1 MVMAPVVEVDM
12 GSQYLRNVA
21 AQGIGRAVSFGANF
35 VSFVIIARIGGTEL
49 FGQYSYVLT
58 FLGIFAAAADFGM
71 CTALGKDIAQVEE
84 SADVYWGNFLL
95 LRAAINAA
103 VVPIAIITA
112 FYARRDL
119 FPVLMIGSL
128 AIPFLAA
135 RFFEPIFQVYGRP
148 WHSTY
153 SSLAYG
159 LCYLILLA
167 AAAFFAPSLIVF
179 VIAFIFSNVAYA
191 VAAFSMAGKSLR
203 PRFVVDWPTI
213 KGITKFILPLG
224 VSYLFIIVNGRIPIL
239 MLAAMKSD
247 RAVAVFNAA
256 YRFFDL
262 SAMLGAALVVPFL
275 PLFSGKALA
284 EQETLKA
291 MFVVIIEVLAVFVV
305 PVAIIV
311 PVVSPYIVTAFFG
324 QAFAES
330 AHVLNIIA
338 WTCVVVFYSLFASAA
353 AFALGMV
360 NFSYW
365 NTGCAALISIVLNYL
380 LIPRHSYLGSAW
392 TSLVCELF
400 LAGVVLAVVMGRL
413 GNVFHARKW
422 MQIVGLNLAAAVF
435 LHANV
440 FSLEPSLKA
449 VMIVPLYSLAVWRL
463 RLVSV
468 GSFTSVFRGK
478 SYPHGVV
485 IRASMRGEAQ

>member
-1 MVMAPVVEVDM
+1 MASVIEVDM

-71 CTALGKDIAQVEE
+71 CTVLGKDIAQVRQ

-103 VVPIAIITA
+103 VVPVAIITA
-112 FYARRDL
+112 FYVRRDL

-128 AIPFLAA
+128 ALPFIAA

-159 LCYLILLA
+159 LGYFILLA
-167 AAAFFAPSLIVF
+167 AAATLFAHSLIVF
-179 VIAFIFSNVAYA
+179 VIAFILANMTYA
-191 VAAFSMAGKSLR
+191 VAAFSMATRSLR
-203 PRFVVDWPTI
+203 PRFVIDRPTI
-213 KGITKFILPLG
+213 KGIIKFIVPLG

-239 MLAAMKSD
+239 MLAAMQSD

-262 SAMLGAALVVPFL
+262 SAMLGAALVVPFI
-275 PLFSGKALA
+275 PLFSGKAVA

-291 MFVVIIEVLAVFVV
+291 MFVVIIETLAVFLIPVAIVV
-305 PVAIIV
+305 PVI
-311 PVVSPYIVTAFFG
+311 SPFIVTGFFG
-324 QAFAES
+324 HAFAES
-330 AHVLNIIA
+330 AHVLNVIA
-338 WTCVVVFYSLFASAA
+338 WGCVVVFYSLFASAA
-353 AFALGMV
+353 AFSLGLV

-365 NTGCAALISIVLNYL
+365 NTGCAALISVGLNYL
-380 LIPRHSYLGSAW
+380 LIPRYSCLGSAW

-413 GNVFHARKW
+413 GNVFRRQKW
-422 MQIVGLNLAAAVF
+422 MQIIGLNLAAAVF
-435 LHANV
+435 FHANLL
-440 FSLEPSLKA
+440 SLEPALKA
-449 VMIVPLYSLAVWRL
+449 VMIIALYSLAVWQL
-463 RLVSV
+463 GLVSM
-468 GSFTSVFRGK
+468 GSFTSIFHGK
-478 SYPHGVV
+478 LLFPQSVT
-485 IRASMRGEAQ
+485 IEARARREAQ

>member
-1 MVMAPVVEVDM
+1 MVSVVEVDM

-71 CTALGKDIAQVEE
+71 CTVLGKDIAQVRK

-112 FYARRDL
+112 FYIRRDL

-128 AIPFLAA
+128 ALPFIAA

-159 LCYLILLA
+159 LGYFILLA
-167 AAAFFAPSLIVF
+167 AAATLFAHSLIVF
-179 VIAFIFSNVAYA
+179 VIAFILANMTYA
-191 VAAFSMAGKSLR
+191 VAAFSMATRSLR
-203 PRFVVDWPTI
+203 PRFVIDRPTI
-213 KGITKFILPLG
+213 KGIMKFIVPLG

-239 MLAAMKSD
+239 MLAAMQSD

-262 SAMLGAALVVPFL
+262 SAMLGAALVVPFI
-275 PLFSGKALA
+275 PLFSGKAVA

-291 MFVVIIEVLAVFVV
+291 MLVAIIEILAVFLV

-311 PVVSPYIVTAFFG
+311 PVISPFIVTAFFG
-324 QAFAES
+324 HAFAES
-330 AHVLNIIA
+330 AHVLNVIA
-338 WTCVVVFYSLFASAA
+338 WGCVVVFYSLFASAA
-353 AFALGMV
+353 AFALGLV

-365 NTGCAALISIVLNYL
+365 NTGCAALISVGLNYL
-380 LIPRHSYLGSAW
+380 LIPRYSYLGSAW

-400 LAGVVLAVVMGRL
+400 LVGVPLTVVMSRL
-413 GNVFHARKW
+413 GNIFCGRKW
-422 MQIVGLNLAAAVF
+422 MQIIGLNLAAAVF
-435 LHANV
+435 FHANL
-440 FSLEPSLKA
+440 FSLEPALKA
-449 VMIVPLYSLAVWRL
+449 VIIIGLYSLAVWQL
-463 RLVSV
+463 GLVSMR
-468 GSFTSVFRGK
+468 SFTSIFYGK
-478 SYPHGVV
+478 LLFPQGVT
-485 IRASMRGEAQ
+485 IGARARREAQ

>member
-1 MVMAPVVEVDM
+1 MASVVEVDM
-12 GSQYLRNVA
+12 GSQYLRNVT

-35 VSFVIIARIGGTEL
+35 VSFVVIARIGGTEL

-71 CTALGKDIAQVEE
+71 CTVLGKDIAQVRE

-103 VVPIAIITA
+103 VVPVAVITA
-112 FYARRDL
+112 FYVRRDL
-119 FPVLMIGSL
+119 FSVLMIGSL

-153 SSLAYG
+153 SSLTYG
-159 LCYLILLA
+159 LGYFILLA

-179 VIAFIFSNVAYA
+179 VIAFILANVAYA

-203 PRFVVDWPTI
+203 PRFAIDWPTI
-213 KGITKFILPLG
+213 KGIMKFIVPLG

-262 SAMLGAALVVPFL
+262 SAMLGAALVVPFI
-275 PLFSGKALA
+275 PLFSGKAVA

-291 MFVVIIEVLAVFVV
+291 MFVVIIEILAVFLV
-305 PVAIIV
+305 PVAIVV
-311 PVVSPYIVTAFFG
+311 PAISPFIVTAFFG
-324 QAFAES
+324 HAFAES
-330 AHVLNIIA
+330 AHVLNVIA
-338 WTCVVVFYSLFASAA
+338 WACVVVFYSLFASAA
-353 AFALGMV
+353 AFSLGLF

-365 NTGCAALISIVLNYL
+365 NTGCAALISVGLNYF
-380 LIPRHSYLGSAW
+380 LIPRYSYLGSAW

-400 LAGVVLAVVMGRL
+400 LAGVVLAVVMSRL
-413 GNVFHARKW
+413 GNVFRRRKW
-422 MQIVGLNLAAAVF
+422 MQIIGLNLAAAVF
-435 LHANV
+435 LHANLL
-440 FSLEPSLKA
+440 SLEPALKA
-449 VMIVPLYSLAVWRL
+449 VMIIALYALAVWQL
-463 RLVSV
+463 NLVSM
-468 GSFTSVFRGK
+468 GSFTSIFHGK
-478 SYPHGVV
+478 LLFPQGVTIGV
-485 IRASMRGEAQ
+485 RARREVQ